1 MQETDYTENLFR
13 SIDTIIAERVTHLS
27 YDTTEIV
34 EIIDDRNAANG
45 IYKISPN
52 GQFEEIIYSD
62 NPTYKIGDKVYLLR
76 IANSERRFIIGLY
89 LRSDGKR
96 INRIF
101 DQLNILEN
109 QTNILS
115 EKCDEILEKLE
126 EKEEE

>member
-13 SIDTIIAERVTHLS
+13 SIDTIIAERVKHLS

-101 DQLNILEN
+101 DQLNNLKD

-115 EKCDEILEKLE
+115 KKCDEILEKLE
-126 EKEEE
+126 EKEEG

>member
-1 MQETDYTENLFR
+1 MQKTDYTENLFR
-13 SIDTIIAERVTHLS
+13 SIDTIIAERVKHLS

-89 LRSDGKR
+89 LRSDGGR

-101 DQLNILEN
+101 DQLNNLKN
-109 QTNILS
+109 QTNILL

>member
-13 SIDTIIAERVTHLS
+13 SIDTIIAERVKHLS

-34 EIIDDRNAANG
+34 EIIDDKNAANG

-101 DQLNILEN
+101 DQLNNLEN

-126 EKEEE
+126 EKEEG

>member
-13 SIDTIIAERVTHLS
+13 SIDTIIAERVKHLS

-76 IANSERRFIIGLY
+76 IANSERCFIIGLY
-89 LRSDGKR
+89 LRSDGGR

-101 DQLNILEN
+101 DQLNNLKN
-109 QTNILS
+109 QTNILL
-115 EKCDEILEKLE
+115 EKCDKILEKLE
-126 EKEEE
+126 EKEEG